1 MNHKQNAKKQKTM
14 KKIIFYT
21 LILITITTVKAQQ
34 SHRYDPPWNT
44 PPNASIHFTIPGIN
58 NVPDLFGD
66 IENPQLVVFF
76 AGNQFMCIDELING
90 FKKKYPQYDRVFA
103 ETLPPGILA
112 KQIEGGSLTIGNL
125 RITHKPDVYTAGKG
139 RITQMKDYFDRTEV
153 YAYNK
158 LALMVPKGNPKH
170 IKKIK
175 DLGQPALRVSMPNP
189 AWEGIGK
196 QIEAAYLKAGG
207 QALHQTIMQIKVN
220 DSSTYLTRIHHR
232 ESPMRILY
240 GQSDVAP
247 VWYSEAHYQQLIGHP
262 IDMIEIPKEQNI
274 RATYM
279 AGKLKQAPHPEAATD
294 FMNYLSSQEAKL
306 IYRKYGF
313 ETE

>member
-1 MNHKQNAKKQKTM
+1 M
-14 KKIIFYT
+14 KKIFFYT
-21 LILITITTVKAQQ
+21 LLLISITTVNAQQ
-34 SHRYDPPWNT
+34 NHRYDPPWNI
-44 PPNASIHFTIPGIN
+44 PPSSTVNFTVPGIN

-66 IENPQLVVFF
+66 IEHPQLVVFF

-90 FKKKYPQYDRVFA
+90 FKKKYPQYDRIFA

-112 KQIEGGSLTIGNL
+112 QQIEGGSLTLGNL

-158 LALMVPKGNPKH
+158 LALMVPKGNPKN
-170 IKKIK
+170 IKGMK
-175 DLGQPALRVSMPNP
+175 DLGQQALRISMPNP
-189 AWEGIGK
+189 AWEGVGK
-196 QIEAAYLKAGG
+196 QIEAAYVKAGG
-207 QALHQTIMQIKVN
+207 KPLHQMIMEKKVA

-247 VWYSEAHYQQLIGHP
+247 VWYSEAYYQQMIGHP
-262 IDMIEIPKEQNI
+262 IEMITIAEEQNI

-294 FMNYLSSQEAKL
+294 FMDYLSSNEAKF
-306 IYRKYGF
+306 IYKKYGF
-313 ETE
+313 DTE